1 MKILILDGFT
11 LFQNDLD
18 RSIFEKYGE
27 IIFRDR
33 TSQDELKQVDR
44 AIEVIITN
52 KCPIGANDLTLFPN
66 LKLILVSAT
75 GYNIVNV
82 QACSEKGIQISNV
95 PNYGTFSVAQH
106 ALAML
111 LNYSNQVDLHEKSV
125 KSGEW
130 SANKDWS
137 YTLGPIREWYGKTLG
152 IIGMGNIGQAFASMA
167 ESLGMQVI
175 YHHTKDLK
183 LVTRK
188 FVTIHKLASTSDVI
202 SLHCPLTTETDKMIN
217 SEFISLMKSSA
228 ILINTS
234 RGGLIHSLDLKSALT
249 SGQISAALLDVLE
262 VEPPAVD
269 HPLIGI
275 PNAIITPHIA
285 WISLEARKRIASSLE
300 NTLSMYLKG
309 TPANCVNPPIS

>member
-11 LFQNDLD
+11 LFQKDLD
-18 RSIFEKYGE
+18 VSIFEKYGE

-33 TSQDELKQVDR
+33 TSRDELKQIDHS
-44 AIEVIITN
+44 IEVIITN
-52 KCPIGANDLTLFPN
+52 KCPIGADDLSLFPN
-66 LKLILVSAT
+66 LALILVSAT
-75 GYNIVNV
+75 GYNIVDV
-82 QACSEKGIQISNV
+82 QSCKEKGIQVSNV

-111 LNYSNQVDLHEKSV
+111 LNYSNQIDLHEKSV
-125 KSGEW
+125 KRGEW
-130 SANKDWS
+130 SSNQDWS
-137 YTLGPIREWYGKTLG
+137 YTLSPIREWHGKTLG
-152 IIGMGNIGQAFASMA
+152 IIGMGNIGQAFANMA

-183 LVTRK
+183 LANRK
-188 FVTIHKLASTSDVI
+188 FVGINELASTSDVI
-202 SLHCPLTTETDKMIN
+202 SLHCPLTPTTDKMVN
-217 SEFISLMKSSA
+217 SEFLSRMKSSS

-234 RGGLIHSLDLKSALT
+234 RGGLIHSLDLKSALV

-262 VEPPAVD
+262 VEPPAVG

-285 WISLEARKRIASSLE
+285 WISLEARKRITTSLE
-300 NTLSMYLKG
+300 NTLKSYIEGKVV
-309 TPANCVNPPIS
+309 NCVNP

>member
-1 MKILILDGFT
+1 MKILLLDGFT

-18 RSIFEKYGE
+18 ATIFEKYGE

-33 TSQDELKQVDR
+33 TSRDELKSVDHSV
-44 AIEVIITN
+44 EVIITN
-52 KCPIGANDLTLFPN
+52 KCPISADDLSLFPN

-75 GYNIVNV
+75 GYNIVDV
-82 QACSEKGIQISNV
+82 QSCNEKGIQVSNV

-125 KSGEW
+125 KRGEW
-130 SANKDWS
+130 SSNQDWS
-137 YTLGPIREWYGKTLG
+137 YTLSPIREWHGKTLG

-183 LVTRK
+183 LANRK
-188 FVTIHKLASTSDVI
+188 FVGINELASTSDVI
-202 SLHCPLTTETDKMIN
+202 SLHCPLTEKTDKMIN
-217 SEFISLMKSSA
+217 SEFLSLMKSSS

-234 RGGLIHSLDLKSALT
+234 RGGLIHSLDLKSALV

-262 VEPPAVD
+262 AEPPAVG

-285 WISLEARKRIASSLE
+285 WISLEARKRIVLSLE
-300 NTLSMYLKG
+300 NTLKSYIQGKVV
-309 TPANCVNPPIS
+309 NCINP

>member
-1 MKILILDGFT
+1 MKILFLDGFT
-11 LFQNDLD
+11 LFQKDLD

-27 IIFRDR
+27 VIFRDR
-33 TSQDELKQVDR
+33 TSRDELTR
-44 AIEVIITN
+44 ADHSAEVIITN
-52 KCPIGANDLTLFPN
+52 KCPIGADDLSLFPN

-75 GYNIVNV
+75 GYNIVDV
-82 QACSEKGIQISNV
+82 QACTKKRIQVSNV

-125 KSGEW
+125 KRGEW
-130 SANKDWS
+130 SNNQDFS
-137 YTLGPIREWYGKTLG
+137 YTLSPIREWHGKIIG
-152 IIGMGNIGQAFASMA
+152 IVGMGNIGQAFAGMA

-175 YHHTKDLK
+175 YHHTKDLN
-183 LVTRK
+183 LVHRK
-188 FVTIHKLASTSDVI
+188 FVSINELASASDVI
-202 SLHCPLTTETDKMIN
+202 SLHCPLTVQTDKMIN
-217 SEFISLMKSSA
+217 REFLSLMKNSA

-234 RGGLIHSLDLKSALT
+234 RGGLIHSFDLKSALV

-262 VEPPAVD
+262 VEPPEVG

-285 WISLEARKRIASSLE
+285 WISLEARKRIVTSLE
-300 NTLSMYLKG
+300 NTLSMYLKS
-309 TPANCVNPPIS
+309 TKVNCVNPNF

>member
-11 LFQNDLD
+11 LFQKDLD
-18 RSIFEKYGE
+18 VSVFEKYGE

-33 TSQDELKQVDR
+33 TSRDELKSVDHSV
-44 AIEVIITN
+44 EVIITN
-52 KCPIGANDLTLFPN
+52 KCPISAEDLALFPN
-66 LKLILVSAT
+66 LTLILVSAT
-75 GYNIVNV
+75 GFNIVDV
-82 QACSEKGIQISNV
+82 QACKEKGVQVSNV

-125 KSGEW
+125 KRGEW
-130 SANKDWS
+130 STNQDWS
-137 YTLGPIREWYGKTLG
+137 YTLSPIREWHGKILG
-152 IIGMGNIGQAFASMA
+152 IIGMGNIGQAFANMA

-183 LVTRK
+183 LANRK
-188 FVTIHKLASTSDVI
+188 FVGINELASTSDVI
-202 SLHCPLTTETDKMIN
+202 SLHCPLTEKTDKMIH
-217 SEFISLMKSSA
+217 SEFLSRMKSSS

-234 RGGLIHSLDLKSALT
+234 RGGLIHSIDLKSALI

-262 VEPPAVD
+262 VEPPAVG

-285 WISLEARKRIASSLE
+285 WISLEARKRIVTSLE
-300 NTLSMYLKG
+300 NTLISYLQGKIV
-309 TPANCVNPPIS
+309 NCVNP

>member
-11 LFQNDLD
+11 LFQKDLD
-18 RSIFEKYGE
+18 VSVFEKYGE

-33 TSQDELKQVDR
+33 TTWDELKSVDHS
-44 AIEVIITN
+44 IEVIITN
-52 KCPIGANDLTLFPN
+52 KCPIGAEDLALFPN

-75 GYNIVNV
+75 GFNIVDA
-82 QACSEKGIQISNV
+82 QACKEKGIQVSNV

-111 LNYSNQVDLHEKSV
+111 LNYSNQIDLHEKSV
-125 KSGEW
+125 KRGEW
-130 SANKDWS
+130 STNQDWS
-137 YTLGPIREWYGKTLG
+137 YTLSPIREWHGKILG
-152 IIGMGNIGQAFASMA
+152 IIGMGNIGQAFANMA

-183 LVTRK
+183 LTNRK
-188 FVTIHKLASTSDVI
+188 FVDINELASTSDVI
-202 SLHCPLTTETDKMIN
+202 SLHCPLTPKTDKMVN
-217 SEFISLMKSSA
+217 SEFLSLMKSSS

-234 RGGLIHSLDLKSALT
+234 RGGLIHSIDLKLALI

-262 VEPPAVD
+262 VEPPAVG

-285 WISLEARKRIASSLE
+285 WISLEARKRIVMSLE
-300 NTLSMYLKG
+300 NTLISYLQDKVV
-309 TPANCVNPPIS
+309 NCVNP

>member
-11 LFQNDLD
+11 LFQKDLD
-18 RSIFEKYGE
+18 VSIFEKYGE

-33 TSQDELKQVDR
+33 TSRDELKQIDHS
-44 AIEVIITN
+44 IEVIITN
-52 KCPIGANDLTLFPN
+52 KCPIGADDLSLFPN
-66 LKLILVSAT
+66 LALILVSAT
-75 GYNIVNV
+75 GYNIVDV
-82 QACSEKGIQISNV
+82 QSCKEKGIQVSNV

-125 KSGEW
+125 KRGEW
-130 SANKDWS
+130 SSNQDWS
-137 YTLGPIREWYGKTLG
+137 YTLSPIREWHGKTLG
-152 IIGMGNIGQAFASMA
+152 IIGMGNIGQAFANMA

-183 LVTRK
+183 LANRK
-188 FVTIHKLASTSDVI
+188 FVGINELASTSDVI
-202 SLHCPLTTETDKMIN
+202 SLHCPLTPKTDKMVN
-217 SEFISLMKSSA
+217 SEFLSRMKSSS

-234 RGGLIHSLDLKSALT
+234 RGGLIHSLDLKSALV

-262 VEPPAVD
+262 VEPPAVG

-285 WISLEARKRIASSLE
+285 WISLEARKRITTSLE
-300 NTLSMYLKG
+300 NTLKSYIEGKVV
-309 TPANCVNPPIS
+309 NCVNP

>member
-11 LFQNDLD
+11 LFQKDLD
-18 RSIFEKYGE
+18 VSVFEKYGE

-33 TSQDELKQVDR
+33 TSRGELKSIDHS
-44 AIEVIITN
+44 IEVIITN
-52 KCPIGANDLTLFPN
+52 KCPIGAEDLALFPN

-75 GYNIVNV
+75 GFNIVNV
-82 QACSEKGIQISNV
+82 QACKEKGIQVSNV

-111 LNYSNQVDLHEKSV
+111 LNYSNQIDLHEKSV
-125 KSGEW
+125 KRGEW
-130 SANKDWS
+130 STNQDWS
-137 YTLGPIREWYGKTLG
+137 YTLSPIREWHGKILG
-152 IIGMGNIGQAFASMA
+152 IIGMGNIGQAFANMA

-183 LVTRK
+183 LANRK
-188 FVTIHKLASTSDVI
+188 FVDINELASTSDVI
-202 SLHCPLTTETDKMIN
+202 SLHCPLTPKTDKMVN
-217 SEFISLMKSSA
+217 SEFLSLMKSSS

-234 RGGLIHSLDLKSALT
+234 RGGLIHSLDLKAALI

-262 VEPPAVD
+262 VEPPAVG

-285 WISLEARKRIASSLE
+285 WISLEARKRIVTSLE
-300 NTLSMYLKG
+300 NTLISYLQGKVV
-309 TPANCVNPPIS
+309 NCVNP

>member
-11 LFQNDLD
+11 LFQKDLD
-18 RSIFEKYGE
+18 VSIFEKYGE

-33 TSQDELKQVDR
+33 TSRDELKQVDHS
-44 AIEVIITN
+44 IEVIITN
-52 KCPIGANDLTLFPN
+52 KCPIGADDLSLFPN
-66 LKLILVSAT
+66 LALILVSAT
-75 GYNIVNV
+75 GYNIVDV
-82 QACSEKGIQISNV
+82 QSCKEKGIQVSNV

-125 KSGEW
+125 KRGEW
-130 SANKDWS
+130 SSNQDWS
-137 YTLGPIREWYGKTLG
+137 YTLSPIREWHGKTLG

-183 LVTRK
+183 LANRK
-188 FVTIHKLASTSDVI
+188 FVGINELASTSDVI
-202 SLHCPLTTETDKMIN
+202 SLHCPLTPKTDKMVN
-217 SEFISLMKSSA
+217 SEFLSRMKSSS

-234 RGGLIHSLDLKSALT
+234 RGGLIHSLDLKSALV
-249 SGQISAALLDVLE
+249 SSQISAALLDVLE
-262 VEPPAVD
+262 VEPPTVG

-285 WISLEARKRIASSLE
+285 WISLEARKRITTSLE
-300 NTLSMYLKG
+300 NTLKSYIEGKVV
-309 TPANCVNPPIS
+309 NCVNP

>member
-11 LFQNDLD
+11 LFQKDLD
-18 RSIFEKYGE
+18 VSVFEKYGE

-33 TSQDELKQVDR
+33 TSRDELKSVDHSV
-44 AIEVIITN
+44 EVIITN
-52 KCPIGANDLTLFPN
+52 KCPISAEDLALFPN
-66 LKLILVSAT
+66 LTLILVSAT
-75 GYNIVNV
+75 GFNIVDV
-82 QACSEKGIQISNV
+82 QVCKEKGVQVSNV

-125 KSGEW
+125 KRGEW
-130 SANKDWS
+130 STNQDWS
-137 YTLGPIREWYGKTLG
+137 YTLSPIREWHGKTLG
-152 IIGMGNIGQAFASMA
+152 IIGMGNIGQAFANMA

-183 LVTRK
+183 LANRK
-188 FVTIHKLASTSDVI
+188 FVGINELASTSDVI
-202 SLHCPLTTETDKMIN
+202 SLHCPLTEKTDKMIH
-217 SEFISLMKSSA
+217 SEFLSRMKSSS

-234 RGGLIHSLDLKSALT
+234 RGGLIHSIDLKSALI

-262 VEPPAVD
+262 VEPPAVG

-285 WISLEARKRIASSLE
+285 WISLEARKRIVTSLE
-300 NTLSMYLKG
+300 YTLISYLQGKIV
-309 TPANCVNPPIS
+309 NCVNP

>member
-11 LFQNDLD
+11 LFQKDLD
-18 RSIFEKYGE
+18 VSVFEKYGE

-33 TSQDELKQVDR
+33 TSRDELKSVDHS
-44 AIEVIITN
+44 IEVIITN
-52 KCPIGANDLTLFPN
+52 KCPIGAEDLALFPN

-75 GYNIVNV
+75 GFNIVDV
-82 QACSEKGIQISNV
+82 QACKEKGIQVSNV

-111 LNYSNQVDLHEKSV
+111 LNYSNQIDLHEKSV
-125 KSGEW
+125 KRGEW
-130 SANKDWS
+130 STNQDWS
-137 YTLGPIREWYGKTLG
+137 YTLSPIREWHGKILG
-152 IIGMGNIGQAFASMA
+152 IIGMGNIGQAFANMA

-183 LVTRK
+183 LANRK
-188 FVTIHKLASTSDVI
+188 FVGINELASTSDVI
-202 SLHCPLTTETDKMIN
+202 SLHCPLTPKTDKMIN
-217 SEFISLMKSSA
+217 SEFLSLMKSSS

-234 RGGLIHSLDLKSALT
+234 RGGLIHSLDLKAALI

-262 VEPPAVD
+262 VEPPAVG

-285 WISLEARKRIASSLE
+285 WISLEARKRIVTSLE
-300 NTLSMYLKG
+300 NTLISYLQGKV
-309 TPANCVNPPIS
+309 ANCVNP

>member
-11 LFQNDLD
+11 LFQKDLD
-18 RSIFEKYGE
+18 VSIFEKYGE

-33 TSQDELKQVDR
+33 TSRDELKQVDHS
-44 AIEVIITN
+44 IEVIITN
-52 KCPIGANDLTLFPN
+52 KCPIGADDLSLFPN
-66 LKLILVSAT
+66 LALILVSAT
-75 GYNIVNV
+75 GYNIVDV
-82 QACSEKGIQISNV
+82 QSCKEKGIQVSNV

-111 LNYSNQVDLHEKSV
+111 LNYSNQIDLHEKSV
-125 KSGEW
+125 KRGEW
-130 SANKDWS
+130 SSNQDWS
-137 YTLGPIREWYGKTLG
+137 YTLSPIREWHGKTLG

-183 LVTRK
+183 LANRK
-188 FVTIHKLASTSDVI
+188 FVVINELASTSDVI
-202 SLHCPLTTETDKMIN
+202 SLHCPLTPKTDKMVN
-217 SEFISLMKSSA
+217 SEFLSRMKSSS

-234 RGGLIHSLDLKSALT
+234 RGGLIHSLDLKSALV

-262 VEPPAVD
+262 VEPPAVG

-285 WISLEARKRIASSLE
+285 WISLEARKRITTSLE
-300 NTLSMYLKG
+300 NTLKSYIEGKVV
-309 TPANCVNPPIS
+309 NCVNP

>member
-11 LFQNDLD
+11 LFQKDLD
-18 RSIFEKYGE
+18 VSVFEKYGE

-33 TSQDELKQVDR
+33 TSRDELKSVDHSV
-44 AIEVIITN
+44 EVIITN
-52 KCPIGANDLTLFPN
+52 KCPISADDLALFPN
-66 LKLILVSAT
+66 LTLILVSAT
-75 GYNIVNV
+75 GYNIVDV
-82 QACSEKGIQISNV
+82 QACKSKGVQVSNV

-125 KSGEW
+125 KRGEW
-130 SANKDWS
+130 STNQDWS
-137 YTLGPIREWYGKTLG
+137 YTLSPIREWHGKILG
-152 IIGMGNIGQAFASMA
+152 IIGMGNIGQAFANMA

-175 YHHTKDLK
+175 YHHTKDLN
-183 LVTRK
+183 LVNRK
-188 FVTIHKLASTSDVI
+188 FVNINELASTSDVI
-202 SLHCPLTTETDKMIN
+202 SLHCPLTEKTDKMIN
-217 SEFISLMKSSA
+217 SEFLSHMKINS

-234 RGGLIHSLDLKSALT
+234 RGGLIHSLDLKSALV

-262 VEPPAVD
+262 VEPPAVG

-285 WISLEARKRIASSLE
+285 WISLEARKRIVTSLE
-300 NTLSMYLKG
+300 NTLKSYIEGKVV
-309 TPANCVNPPIS
+309 NCVNP

>member
-11 LFQNDLD
+11 LFQKDLD
-18 RSIFEKYGE
+18 VSIFEKYGE

-33 TSQDELKQVDR
+33 TSRDELKQVDHS
-44 AIEVIITN
+44 IEVIITN
-52 KCPIGANDLTLFPN
+52 KCPIGADDLSLFPN
-66 LKLILVSAT
+66 LALILVSAT
-75 GYNIVNV
+75 GYNIVDV
-82 QACSEKGIQISNV
+82 QSCKEKGIQVSNV

-125 KSGEW
+125 KRGEW
-130 SANKDWS
+130 SSNQDWS
-137 YTLGPIREWYGKTLG
+137 YTLSPIREWHGKTLG

-183 LVTRK
+183 LANRK
-188 FVTIHKLASTSDVI
+188 FVGINELASTSDVI
-202 SLHCPLTTETDKMIN
+202 SLHCPLTPKTDKMVN
-217 SEFISLMKSSA
+217 SDFLSRMKSSS

-234 RGGLIHSLDLKSALT
+234 RGGLIHSTDLKAALI

-262 VEPPAVD
+262 VEPPAVG

-285 WISLEARKRIASSLE
+285 WISLEARKRITTSLE
-300 NTLSMYLKG
+300 NTLKSYIEGKVV
-309 TPANCVNPPIS
+309 NCVNP

>member
-11 LFQNDLD
+11 LFQKDLD
-18 RSIFEKYGE
+18 VSIFEKYGE

-33 TSQDELKQVDR
+33 TSRDELKQVDHS
-44 AIEVIITN
+44 IEVIITN
-52 KCPIGANDLTLFPN
+52 KCPIGADDLSLFPN
-66 LKLILVSAT
+66 LALILVSAT
-75 GYNIVNV
+75 GYNIVDV
-82 QACSEKGIQISNV
+82 QSCKEKGIQVSNV

-111 LNYSNQVDLHEKSV
+111 LNYSNQIDLHEKSV
-125 KSGEW
+125 KRGEW
-130 SANKDWS
+130 SSNKDWS
-137 YTLGPIREWYGKTLG
+137 YTLSPIREWHGKTLG

-183 LVTRK
+183 LANRK
-188 FVTIHKLASTSDVI
+188 FVGINELASTSDVI
-202 SLHCPLTTETDKMIN
+202 SLHCPLTPKTDKMVN
-217 SEFISLMKSSA
+217 SEFLSRMKSSS

-234 RGGLIHSLDLKSALT
+234 RGGLIHSLDLKSALV
-249 SGQISAALLDVLE
+249 SGEISAALLDVLE
-262 VEPPAVD
+262 VEPPAVG

-285 WISLEARKRIASSLE
+285 WISLEARKRITTSLE
-300 NTLSMYLKG
+300 NTLKSYIEGKVV
-309 TPANCVNPPIS
+309 NCVNP

>member
-11 LFQNDLD
+11 LFQKDLD
-18 RSIFEKYGE
+18 VSVFEKYGE

-33 TSQDELKQVDR
+33 TSRDELKSVDHS
-44 AIEVIITN
+44 IEVIITN
-52 KCPIGANDLTLFPN
+52 KCPIGAEDLALFPN

-75 GYNIVNV
+75 GFNIVDV
-82 QACSEKGIQISNV
+82 QACKEKGIQVSNV

-111 LNYSNQVDLHEKSV
+111 LNYSNQIDLHEKSV
-125 KSGEW
+125 KRGEW
-130 SANKDWS
+130 SSNQDWS
-137 YTLGPIREWYGKTLG
+137 YTLSPIREWHGKTLG
-152 IIGMGNIGQAFASMA
+152 IIGMGNIGQAFANMA

-183 LVTRK
+183 LANRK
-188 FVTIHKLASTSDVI
+188 FVGINELASTSDVI
-202 SLHCPLTTETDKMIN
+202 SLHCPLTPKTDKMVN
-217 SEFISLMKSSA
+217 SEFLSLMKSSS

-234 RGGLIHSLDLKSALT
+234 RGGLIHSIDLKAALL
-249 SGQISAALLDVLE
+249 SGQINAALLDVLE
-262 VEPPAVD
+262 VEPPAVG

-285 WISLEARKRIASSLE
+285 WISLEARKRITTSLE
-300 NTLSMYLKG
+300 NTLKSYIEGKVV
-309 TPANCVNPPIS
+309 NCVNP

>member
-11 LFQNDLD
+11 LFQKDLD
-18 RSIFEKYGE
+18 VSIFEKYGE

-33 TSQDELKQVDR
+33 TSRHELKQVDHS
-44 AIEVIITN
+44 IEVIITN
-52 KCPIGANDLTLFPN
+52 KCPIGADDLSLFPN
-66 LKLILVSAT
+66 LALILVSAT
-75 GYNIVNV
+75 GYKIVDV
-82 QACSEKGIQISNV
+82 QSCKEKGIQVSNV

-125 KSGEW
+125 KRGEW
-130 SANKDWS
+130 SSNQDWS
-137 YTLGPIREWYGKTLG
+137 YTLSPIREWHGKTLG

-183 LVTRK
+183 LANRK
-188 FVTIHKLASTSDVI
+188 FVGINELASTSDVI
-202 SLHCPLTTETDKMIN
+202 SLHCPLTPKTDKMVN
-217 SEFISLMKSSA
+217 SEFLSRMKSSS

-234 RGGLIHSLDLKSALT
+234 RGGLIHSLDLKSALV

-262 VEPPAVD
+262 VEPPAVG

-285 WISLEARKRIASSLE
+285 WISLEARKRITTSLE
-300 NTLSMYLKG
+300 NTLKSYIEGKVV
-309 TPANCVNPPIS
+309 NCVNP

>member
-11 LFQNDLD
+11 LFQKDLD
-18 RSIFEKYGE
+18 VSIFEKYGE

-33 TSQDELKQVDR
+33 TSRDELKQIDHS
-44 AIEVIITN
+44 IEVIITN
-52 KCPIGANDLTLFPN
+52 KCPIGADDLSLFPN
-66 LKLILVSAT
+66 LALILVSAT
-75 GYNIVNV
+75 GYNIVDV
-82 QACSEKGIQISNV
+82 QSCKEKGIQVSNV

-125 KSGEW
+125 KRGEW
-130 SANKDWS
+130 SSNQDWS
-137 YTLGPIREWYGKTLG
+137 YTLSPIREWHGKTLG

-183 LVTRK
+183 LANRK
-188 FVTIHKLASTSDVI
+188 FVGINELASTSDVI
-202 SLHCPLTTETDKMIN
+202 SLHCPLTPKTDKMVN
-217 SEFISLMKSSA
+217 SEFLSRMKSSS

-234 RGGLIHSLDLKSALT
+234 RGGLIHSLDLKSALV

-262 VEPPAVD
+262 VEPPAVG

-285 WISLEARKRIASSLE
+285 WISLEARKRITTSLE
-300 NTLSMYLKG
+300 NTLKSYIEGKV
-309 TPANCVNPPIS
+309 VNWKINR

>member
-11 LFQNDLD
+11 LFQKDLD
-18 RSIFEKYGE
+18 VSIFEKYGE

-33 TSQDELKQVDR
+33 TSRDELKQVDHS
-44 AIEVIITN
+44 IEVIITN
-52 KCPIGANDLTLFPN
+52 KCPIGADDLSLFPN
-66 LKLILVSAT
+66 LALILVSAT
-75 GYNIVNV
+75 GYNIVDV
-82 QACSEKGIQISNV
+82 QSCKEKGIQVSNV

-125 KSGEW
+125 KRGEW
-130 SANKDWS
+130 SSNQDWS
-137 YTLGPIREWYGKTLG
+137 YTLCPIREWHGKTLG

-183 LVTRK
+183 LANRK
-188 FVTIHKLASTSDVI
+188 FVGINELASTSDVI
-202 SLHCPLTTETDKMIN
+202 SLHCPLTPKTDKMVN
-217 SEFISLMKSSA
+217 SEFLSRMKSSS

-234 RGGLIHSLDLKSALT
+234 RGGLIHSLDLKSALV

-262 VEPPAVD
+262 VEPPAVG

-285 WISLEARKRIASSLE
+285 WISLEARKRITTSLE
-300 NTLSMYLKG
+300 NTLKSYIEGKVV
-309 TPANCVNPPIS
+309 NCVNP

>member
-11 LFQNDLD
+11 LFQKDLD
-18 RSIFEKYGE
+18 VSIFEKYGE

-33 TSQDELKQVDR
+33 TSRVELKQVDHS
-44 AIEVIITN
+44 IEVIITN
-52 KCPIGANDLTLFPN
+52 KCPIGADDLSLFPN

-75 GYNIVNV
+75 GFNIVDV
-82 QACSEKGIQISNV
+82 QACKEKGIQVSNV

-125 KSGEW
+125 KRGEW
-130 SANKDWS
+130 SSNQDWS
-137 YTLGPIREWYGKTLG
+137 YTLSPIREWHGKTLG

-167 ESLGMQVI
+167 ESLGMQVT

-183 LVTRK
+183 LANRK
-188 FVTIHKLASTSDVI
+188 FVGINELASTSDVI
-202 SLHCPLTTETDKMIN
+202 SLHCPLTPKTDKMVN
-217 SEFISLMKSSA
+217 SEFLSRMKSSS

-234 RGGLIHSLDLKSALT
+234 RGGLIHSLDLKSALV
-249 SGQISAALLDVLE
+249 SGEISAALLDVLE
-262 VEPPAVD
+262 VEPPAVG

-285 WISLEARKRIASSLE
+285 WISLEARKRITTSIE
-300 NTLSMYLKG
+300 NTLKSYIEGKVD
-309 TPANCVNPPIS
+309 NCVNP

>member
-11 LFQNDLD
+11 LFQKDLD
-18 RSIFEKYGE
+18 VSVFEKYGE

-33 TSQDELKQVDR
+33 TSRDELKSVDHS
-44 AIEVIITN
+44 IEVIITN
-52 KCPIGANDLTLFPN
+52 KCPIGAEDLALFPN
-66 LKLILVSAT
+66 LILILVSAT
-75 GYNIVNV
+75 GYNIVDV
-82 QACSEKGIQISNV
+82 QACKEKGIQVSNV

-125 KSGEW
+125 KRGEW
-130 SANKDWS
+130 SANQDWS
-137 YTLGPIREWYGKTLG
+137 YTLSPIREWHGKILG
-152 IIGMGNIGQAFASMA
+152 IIGMGNIGQAFANMA

-183 LVTRK
+183 LANRK
-188 FVTIHKLASTSDVI
+188 FVNINELASTSDVI
-202 SLHCPLTTETDKMIN
+202 SLHCPLSEKTDKMIN
-217 SEFISLMKSSA
+217 SEFLSRMKSSS

-234 RGGLIHSLDLKSALT
+234 RGGIIHSLDLKSALV

-262 VEPPAVD
+262 MEPPAVG

-285 WISLEARKRIASSLE
+285 WISLEARKRIVNSLE
-300 NTLSMYLKG
+300 NTLKSYIEGKVV
-309 TPANCVNPPIS
+309 NCVNP

>member
-11 LFQNDLD
+11 LFQKDLD
-18 RSIFEKYGE
+18 VSVFEKYGE

-33 TSQDELKQVDR
+33 TSRDELKSVDHS
-44 AIEVIITN
+44 IEVIITN
-52 KCPIGANDLTLFPN
+52 KCPIGAEDLALFPN

-75 GYNIVNV
+75 GFNIVDV
-82 QACSEKGIQISNV
+82 QACIEKGIQVSNV

-111 LNYSNQVDLHEKSV
+111 LNYSNQIDLHEKSV
-125 KSGEW
+125 KRGEW
-130 SANKDWS
+130 STNQDWS
-137 YTLGPIREWYGKTLG
+137 YTLSPIREWHGKILG
-152 IIGMGNIGQAFASMA
+152 IIGMGNIGQAFANMA

-183 LVTRK
+183 LANRK
-188 FVTIHKLASTSDVI
+188 FVGINELASTSDVI
-202 SLHCPLTTETDKMIN
+202 SLHCPLTPKTDKMIN
-217 SEFISLMKSSA
+217 SEFLSLMKSSS

-234 RGGLIHSLDLKSALT
+234 RGGLIHSLDLKSALI
-249 SGQISAALLDVLE
+249 SGKISAALLDVLE
-262 VEPPAVD
+262 VEPPAVG

-285 WISLEARKRIASSLE
+285 WISLEARKRIVTSLE
-300 NTLSMYLKG
+300 NTLISYLQGKVV
-309 TPANCVNPPIS
+309 NCVNP